1 MTPSTEDTASYWIK
15 PHQWAIG
22 LCIAVIL
29 HAGVA
34 GAVLWP
40 DPPAPGAISAGTG
53 GVEVSLGPIG
63 GSPGSEVQ
71 AISEPSET
79 ETVEA
84 VAEPVPQ
91 PEAPAELQ
99 PVEPE
104 PQEIQETVEV
114 VKTAEPILMAEA
126 QEVVEV
132 AKEVPPPPKPQKPKT
147 PEPERPKT
155 TVKPEPQEP
164 AETKAVQS
172 TAPLNPTEKQTAAT
186 APSDSGAQGKAGTQ
200 DSREA
205 GDANAQTAGGL
216 PGSAADY
223 IATLQ
228 AWLARHKEYPR
239 SAQKRGQEGTALLYF
254 VIDRDGRVIEYRLQ
268 KSSGYRVLDR
278 EVSAMI
284 ERAQPLPKIP
294 DDMPMQQLQL
304 VLPVQFFLRQ

>member
-1 MTPSTEDTASYWIK
+1 MISPTENATSYWIK
-15 PHQWAIG
+15 PHQWAFG
-22 LCIAVIL
+22 LCIAVVL

-34 GAVLWP
+34 GAVLWQ
-40 DPPAPGAISAGTG
+40 DSPPPGAKSAGTG

-63 GSPGSEVQ
+63 GAPGSEVQ
-71 AISEPSET
+71 AVSET
-79 ETVEA
+79 NEIEPVEA
-84 VAEPVPQ
+84 VAEPVTQAEVP
-91 PEAPAELQ
+91 PEAQ
-99 PVEPE
+99 PIEPE
-104 PQEIQETVEV
+104 PQEIQEAVEV

-132 AKEVPPPPKPQKPKT
+132 RTEVPPPKPQMPKT
-147 PEPERPKT
+147 PEPKRPT
-155 TVKPEPQEP
+155 TPAKPELPLP
-164 AETKAVQS
+164 TETQAVQS
-172 TAPLNPTEKQTAAT
+172 PTPTNTPTTQTAS
-186 APSDSGAQGKAGTQ
+186 APSDSGAQGKAGTK

-216 PGSAADY
+216 PGSTADY
-223 IATLQ
+223 MATLQ

-254 VIDRDGRVIEYRLQ
+254 VIDRNGHVIEHHLQ